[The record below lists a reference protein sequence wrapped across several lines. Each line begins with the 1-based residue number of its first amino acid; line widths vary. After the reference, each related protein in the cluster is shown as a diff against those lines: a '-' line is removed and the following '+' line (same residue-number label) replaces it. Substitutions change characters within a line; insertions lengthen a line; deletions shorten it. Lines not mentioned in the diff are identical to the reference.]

1 MIPVEGRVV
10 SAHRVGL
17 GLVHETASLEIE
29 FLKILPQQHSPI
41 VISGRV
47 EFADNTREA
56 IKNGTMHGIRSTESP
71 QGQISSRL
79 KYLPSIHLY
88 PDPFLLGFK
97 LLFPVFP
104 EPEINLAAGTDLR
117 VSLRDA
123 VDVPSGLTPVV
134 ITPEL
139 SEEEQRAAT
148 DMLSHISAR
157 TVDRK
162 EREAD
167 VIDVGF
173 LGSEQ
178 QLSQAFRASG
188 WKKSESV
195 SKRTVAH
202 QLHAFLAQ
210 TNYATAPISH
220 QYYDSH
226 PSDLNLEKTG
236 NSYDKR
242 NHLRIWKL
250 GSVDGDNL
258 LWAGAA
264 VRETGA
270 TLSLNKG
277 FIHHVDADLAAEREA
292 ILRDLTAAGC
302 VDSVSLLNGS
312 GEAGVMLNSTGEL
325 LRSDGKVMVVH
336 LKTCKG
342 DAETA
347 ETSNAAA
354 FKPGSKFFRYV
365 RKEILTVRS
374 DLLRANCIYALFDL
388 TKITAKSVQHNS
400 AHRAEI
406 KALGLRPGV
415 AEVPPIAAT
424 KADARRVEP
433 ANSDSILPLS
443 VLP

>member
-17 GLVHETASLEIE
+17 GLVHETASLEVE
-29 FLKILPQQHSPI
+29 FTKILPQQHSPI
-41 VISGRV
+41 AISGRV

-56 IKNGTMHGIRSTESP
+56 LKNGTMHGIRSTQSP

-97 LLFPVFP
+97 LLFPIFP

-123 VDVPSGLTPVV
+123 VDVPSDLTPVAV
-134 ITPEL
+134 IPEL

-148 DMLSHISAR
+148 DMLSHVSAR

-162 EREAD
+162 AREAD

-173 LGSEQ
+173 LGTEQ
-178 QLSQAFRASG
+178 QLNQAFRASG
-188 WKKSESV
+188 WKESDSV
-195 SKRTVAH
+195 SKRTIAH
-202 QLHAFLAQ
+202 QLNAFLSQ
-210 TNYATAPISH
+210 TNYATAPISR

-226 PSDLNLEKTG
+226 LPDLNLEKTG

-242 NHLRIWKL
+242 NHLRIWKV
-250 GSVDGDNL
+250 GPADGDNL

-277 FIHHVDADLAAEREA
+277 FIHHVDADLISEREA

-302 VDSVSLLNGS
+302 VDSVSLVNSS
-312 GEAGVMLNSTGEL
+312 GEAGAVLNSTGEL
-325 LRSDGKVMVVH
+325 LRTDGKVMVVH
-336 LKTCKG
+336 LKTCNA
-342 DAETA
+342 DAEI
-347 ETSNAAA
+347 AATTKATA
-354 FKPGSKFFRYV
+354 FKPGSRFFRYV

-388 TKITAKSVQHNS
+388 TKITARSVQHNS

-406 KALGLRPGV
+406 KALGLRPGI
-415 AEVPPIAAT
+415 AEIQTNAGVKT
-424 KADARRVEP
+424 DARNVEP
-433 ANSDSILPLS
+433 RGDESIAPLNLLP
-443 VLP
+443 